1 MNTRPKTTQRLWALA
16 AFILLFLPIQNLAA
30 ETVLKTVSADEFF
43 AELDRLE
50 SEGDAVVIDV
60 RTPEEYASGHAGD
73 ALNIDFYDQ
82 DFRQSLDALH
92 KESAYFIYCRSGSRS
107 GRTLSL
113 MKDLGFTRVYDL
125 AGGWSRNS
133 ARLSELEG
141 E

>member
-1 MNTRPKTTQRLWALA
+1 MKNTRKTTKRLWVLA
-16 AFILLFLPIQNLAA
+16 GFVLLFLPLQIFAA
-30 ETVLKTVSADEFF
+30 ETVLKTVSANEFF
-43 AELDRLE
+43 TEFERLE
-50 SEGDAVVIDV
+50 GDGDAVVIDV

-73 ALNIDFYDQ
+73 ALNIDFYDK
-82 DFRQSLDALH
+82 DFRQSLDALD

-133 ARLSELEG
+133 ARLSEIEG
-141 E
+141 K